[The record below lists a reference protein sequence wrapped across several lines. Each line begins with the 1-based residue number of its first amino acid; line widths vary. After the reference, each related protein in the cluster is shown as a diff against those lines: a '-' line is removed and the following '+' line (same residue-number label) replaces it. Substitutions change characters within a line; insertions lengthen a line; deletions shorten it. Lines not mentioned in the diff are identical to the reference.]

1 MKIENRISELGYK
14 LPEAAV
20 PSFDYVPAVEF
31 ERTVYISGQLPK
43 VDGKILFTG
52 RVPDQVSIDEA
63 QECARVCV
71 LQGLS
76 CLKQL
81 IGDLDRVERVLK
93 VTGFVNSTPD
103 FDQQPKVLD
112 ACSSMLREIFGE
124 SGKHARAAVGMVSLP
139 RQTPV
144 EIEFIFA
151 LKK

>member
-103 FDQQPKVLD
+103 FDQQPKIGR
-112 ACSSMLREIFGE
+112 ASCRE
-124 SGKHARAAVGMVSLP
+124 RV
-139 RQTPV
+139 
-144 EIEFIFA
+144 
-151 LKK
+151 